1 MKIDNHK
8 LNSNGV
14 SNGNDDADN
23 ISHPDQSFET
33 RAIHA
38 GQSPDQ
44 WESGAIV
51 PPIHTG
57 STYKQADPQEHSEYF
72 YGRIGNP
79 TRSTLETCIA
89 SLDKAKYCLTFA
101 SGLAS
106 IAGVAGLLKAGD
118 HVICG
123 DDLYGGTH
131 YYFKTIAKDNGVEVD
146 FIDTTVIEKLENAFK
161 PNTKMVYIESPTNPL
176 LKIMDIPR
184 LATAVKSESH
194 DILFVVDNT
203 FLTPYLQ
210 NPLSMGADVVVYSLT
225 KYMNGHSDVIMGAI
239 TTNSDDLY
247 NKLSYIQHIGGSVP
261 SPFDCYLMNRS
272 LKTLSIRMDK
282 HIENATKVA
291 QFLEH
296 HPLVEKVLYPGLE
309 SHPQYKLA
317 KRLWHGPS
325 GMISIFLK
333 GDLEMSKAFLKALKV
348 FALAVSLGGFES
360 LAELPTTMT
369 HEGLPAETKQELGI
383 TDNLIRLSVG
393 LESATDLIK
402 DVDQALKV
410 AANFYIPS

>member
-1 MKIDNHK
+1 MKIDNNK
-8 LNSNGV
+8 LHSNEV
-14 SNGNDDADN
+14 SNVENGDDDVF
-23 ISHPDQSFET
+23 HPDQSFET
-33 RAIHA
+33 RAIHT

-44 WESGAIV
+44 WESGVIV

-57 STYKQADPQEHSEYF
+57 STYKQADPEEHSEFF

-79 TRSTLETCIA
+79 TRNTLETCIA
-89 SLDKAKYCLTFA
+89 SLDKAKYCLTFS
-101 SGLAS
+101 SGMGS
-106 IAGVAGLLKAGD
+106 IAAVAGLLKAGD

-123 DDLYGGTH
+123 DDVYGGTH
-131 YYFKTIAKDNGVEVD
+131 SYFKNIAKDNGIEVD
-146 FIDTTVIEKLENAFK
+146 FIDTTVIENVENAFQ
-161 PNTKMVYIESPTNPL
+161 PNTKMVYVESPTNPL

-184 LATAVKSESH
+184 IATAVKSESH
-194 DILFVVDNT
+194 DMLFVVDNT

-239 TTNSDDLY
+239 TTNKDDLY
-247 NKLSYIQHIGGSVP
+247 NKLATIQHIAGSIP

-291 QFLEH
+291 RFLEQ

-333 GDLEMSKAFLKALKV
+333 GNLETSKAFLKALKL

-369 HEGLPAETKQELGI
+369 HQIVPAETRKELGI

-402 DVDQALKV
+402 DIDQALKV
-410 AANFYIPS
+410 AANFYVPS

>member
-1 MKIDNHK
+1 MKIDNQK
-8 LNSNGV
+8 EQSNGT
-14 SNGNDDADN
+14 SNGNNPEDFFLQA
-23 ISHPDQSFET
+23 DQSFET
-33 RAIHA
+33 RAIHE

-44 WESGAIV
+44 WKSGVIV

-57 STYKQADPQEHSEYF
+57 STFKQADPEEHSEYF

-79 TRSTLETCIA
+79 TRSALETCIA

-131 YYFKTIAKDNGVEVD
+131 SYFKNIAKDNGVEVD
-146 FIDTTVIEKLENAFK
+146 FIDTTVVENMENAFK
-161 PNTKMVYIESPTNPL
+161 PNTKMVYVESPTNPL

-184 LATAVKSESH
+184 LAAAIKSECQ
-194 DILFVVDNT
+194 DIIFVVDNT

-210 NPLSMGADVVVYSLT
+210 NPLLMGADIAVYSLT

-239 TTNSDDLY
+239 TTSDDELY
-247 NKLSYIQHIGGSVP
+247 KKLAYIQHIAGSIP

-272 LKTLSIRMDK
+272 LKTLSVRMDK

-291 QFLEH
+291 KFLEQ

-369 HEGLPAETKQELGI
+369 HEIVPAEIKEELGI
-383 TDNLIRLSVG
+383 TDNLIRLSIG

-402 DVDQALKV
+402 DMDQALKI
-410 AANFYIPS
+410 AANFYVPS